1 MRLLIASDIHGS
13 LAAVR
18 SLRAAAERLN
28 PDMLVLL
35 GDILYHGPRNRL
47 PEEYAPAEAALRFRE
62 WLAERSLPLMC
73 VRGNCDAEVDA
84 MMLPFPLAESAWLF
98 SDGAHIFAMHGH
110 GLPAGGVF
118 PGLVSGSALLCGH
131 THIPRAEEREGIHFW
146 NPGSASLPK
155 GDFPRSYG
163 VIESGAFSVLALA
176 GGAELM
182 RDAVRSGA

>member
-98 SDGAHIFAMHGH
+98 ADGAHIFAMHGH

-118 PGLVSGSALLCGH
+118 PALFPVPHCFAAIRTFPGRKSARVFTFGIPAVQACPRGTFHEATALLKAA
-131 THIPRAEEREGIHFW
+131 R
-146 NPGSASLPK
+146 
-155 GDFPRSYG
+155 FPYWPLR
-163 VIESGAFSVLALA
+163 
-176 GGAELM
+176 
-182 RDAVRSGA
+182 AVRS